1 MRVAHR
7 LSRDDS
13 RIDDELEIIV
23 NGCPVAGPQLPTHQ
37 IVGVPD
43 LRVGVNH
50 AGRRTGTNFG

>member
-13 RIDDELEIIV
+13 RIDDELENIV
-23 NGCPVAGPQLPTHQ
+23 NKCSVVGAQWPTHQ

-43 LRVGVNH
+43 LRVGIDDAV
-50 AGRRTGTNFG
+50 GRTGTNFG